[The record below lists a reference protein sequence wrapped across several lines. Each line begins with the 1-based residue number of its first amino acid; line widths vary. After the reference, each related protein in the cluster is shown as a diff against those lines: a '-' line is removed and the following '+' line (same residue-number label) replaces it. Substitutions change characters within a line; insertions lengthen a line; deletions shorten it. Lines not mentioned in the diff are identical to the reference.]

1 MTLPGDRSRIRE
13 RMRTLCAGIAPAER
27 MRAGAAIAR
36 ILEDSGIVRNGIA
49 IAGFWSLPTEV
60 PMLIVQM
67 LIERLGA
74 RYHLPILGPRHQ
86 LQFGSFRAGDT
97 VRANRFGIPEPA
109 EPDRLLAPVDLDLV
123 LMPLTAFD
131 RSGNR
136 LGSGGGWYDRS
147 FSFRADGSRT
157 SPILVGI
164 AYADQETASVPH
176 EPWDVRMDMVI
187 TDREL
192 IRCTA
197 SATEPSR

>member
-1 MTLPGDRSRIRE
+1 MSSDVRALIRR
-13 RMRTLCAGIAPAER
+13 RMRSLCADMTPAER

-36 ILEDSGIVRNGIA
+36 ILEDSGIVRENTA
-49 IAGFWSLPTEV
+49 VAGFWSLPTEV

-74 RYHLPILGPRHQ
+74 RYHLPILGPEQQ
-86 LQFGSFRAGDT
+86 LRFGSFRAGQN

-109 EPDRLLAPVDLDLV
+109 EPEHFLSPSDLDVV

-147 FSFRADGSRT
+147 FAFRSDGTRS
-157 SPILVGI
+157 SPTLVGI
-164 AYADQETASVPH
+164 AFADQETASVPH
-176 EPWDVRMDMVI
+176 ESWDVRMDMVI